1 MIAMYH
7 VFMTCINVK
16 HTTITQRMRRENLKY
31 TVLMVN
37 NTCEVYNIIWT
48 STLINYTCAL

>member
-31 TVLMVN
+31 TALMVN
-37 NTCEVYNIIWT
+37 NTCEVYNII
-48 STLINYTCAL
+48 